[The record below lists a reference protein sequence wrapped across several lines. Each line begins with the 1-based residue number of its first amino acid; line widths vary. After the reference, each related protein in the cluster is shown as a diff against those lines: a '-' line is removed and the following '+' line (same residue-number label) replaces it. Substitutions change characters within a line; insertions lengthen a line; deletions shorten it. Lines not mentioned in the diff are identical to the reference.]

1 MIDTVS
7 RWAGRVVIGVFGGAF
22 VLAVVM
28 IGVQVVSKVGGWIYG
43 GRSRG

>member
-7 RWAGRVVIGVFGGAF
+7 RWAGRAVIAVFGGAL

-28 IGVQVVSKVGGWIYG
+28 IGVQVVSKVRGWCYK
-43 GRSRG
+43 R